1 MAKNK
6 EERMIIRGFS
16 IDQKLSEAL
25 EAYAKSQDRPVS
37 WIIREA
43 LKKFLPSYQVT
54 EKSSKYYNDSKGIL
68 RERKQQP

>member
-16 IDQKLSEAL
+16 IDPKLSEAL
-25 EAYAKSQDRPVS
+25 EVYAKSQDRPVS

-43 LKKFLPSYQVT
+43 LKNFLPSYQVIKKPST
-54 EKSSKYYNDSKGIL
+54 HYSDSKGIL
-68 RERKQQP
+68 RERR